1 MSKSTRT
8 TDTVKVGFGILWEI
22 EVDYDVDSLNINTT
36 GQQIRADKVSTDA
49 VPEVVEDTV
58 TVVLKH
64 SSMRV
69 EARVS
74 KFGDLL
80 GK

>member
-1 MSKSTRT
+1 MSESTRA
-8 TDTVKVGFGILWEI
+8 TDAVKVSFGVLWEI
-22 EVDYDVDSLNINTT
+22 KVDNDVDGLNINTT
-36 GQQIRADKVSTDA
+36 GQQIRADKVSTHA

-58 TVVLKH
+58 TVVLEH

-69 EARVS
+69 EARIS

-80 GK
+80 CE

>member
-1 MSKSTRT
+1 MSKSTRA
-8 TDTVKVGFGILWEI
+8 TDAVKVSFGILWEI
-22 EVDYDVDSLNINTT
+22 EVDYDVDSLDINTT

-80 GK
+80 GE